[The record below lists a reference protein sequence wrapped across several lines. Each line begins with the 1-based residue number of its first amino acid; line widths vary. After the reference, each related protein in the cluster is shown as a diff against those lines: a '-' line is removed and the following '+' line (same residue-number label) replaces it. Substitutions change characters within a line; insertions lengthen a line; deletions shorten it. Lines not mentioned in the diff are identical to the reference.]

1 MKDQRIPSLL
11 LAAAL
16 TLTLSACGGEE
27 ETPQEAAGI
36 AVQVQTVLA
45 DTIATENRV
54 SGQISADNS
63 STILISSAA
72 KCTDVYF
79 QAGDLVEAGDILC
92 TLDLGSS
99 LSSYNAARINYDSA
113 VQSYQDQQAILDK
126 QVQLAQENVANTQAL
141 FEIGAAS
148 QLEVDQAEVNYQT
161 AVATR
166 NSTLSQLEAGIQSAQ
181 SSLDQLDTALENV
194 DASGNVIAPI
204 SGTLATMNAQAGSF
218 ISNSLPLAVIE
229 GGEAMK
235 VTVSVSEVLVPQLAI
250 GDEAEVTVDAAD
262 QTFTAAI
269 RSVER
274 AANAQTSLYTVTLTV
289 PADVSG
295 LLSGMF
301 ADVTFRTNV
310 SENTLVIPSDA
321 ILTSEDTQYVFV
333 VEDDAA
339 RYVEVTAGLT
349 GNGVTEVLSGLTEGQ
364 QLVVVGQQYL
374 ADGDPVRIVDG
385 TSGVTDTAEGDAGTA
400 SDEDGTDTGGTP
412 PEKNTPTEGGEA

>member
-1 MKDQRIPSLL
+1 MKDQRILSLL

-27 ETPQEAAGI
+27 EVTQEAAGI

-99 LSSYNAARINYDSA
+99 LSSYNAARINYNSA

-262 QTFTAAI
+262 QTFTAAV

-339 RYVEVTAGLT
+339 RYVEVTTGLT